1 MTDNMSNRWIRVFLP
16 WVSGTIG
23 TGRLG
28 LAIASALA
36 ESLVPDLDDAGTP
49 RSSSTAVI
57 TAHALGNPYAG

>member
-1 MTDNMSNRWIRVFLP
+1 MFLP